1 MSSRFNGDANPSE
14 ALAVDRDLKE
24 AFQSLDPASHDPNYW
39 FRFRGW
45 VMTDAARELARRRL
59 MADLTVAD
67 VLNSWSRTVLPTAL
81 LAAAMAGVMLMRTA
95 EPPVE
100 TAIGLEELLVSE
112 LPAETVPV
120 LLSADA
126 AAGIVAFAS
135 DEY

>member
-1 MSSRFNGDANPSE
+1 MSSRFNGDAGKSE
-14 ALAVDRDLKE
+14 ALGANRDLRE
-24 AFQSLDPASHDPNYW
+24 ALHSLDPASIDPNYW
-39 FRFRGW
+39 LRFRGW

-59 MADLTVAD
+59 MAELTVAD

-81 LAAAMAGVMLMRTA
+81 LAAAMAGVMLMRTP

-100 TAIGLEELLVSE
+100 IAIGLEELLVSE

-126 AAGIVAFAS
+126 DAGIVAFAS
-135 DEY
+135 DEF